1 MNPDFLIFP
10 NCRPWLIMCIYI
22 NRLTL
27 QVFIECNKKKENKT
41 KKKVLTAMYIL
52 IVRTVL

>member
-10 NCRPWLIMCIYI
+10 NCRPWLIMYIYI

-27 QVFIECNKKKENKT
+27 QVFMECNKKKENKT

-52 IVRTVL
+52 IVTTFL